1 MKVTAR
7 TGNFK
12 FRDDINGNYNIS
24 HDVTDTVDDDI
35 VTAIMLFKVSEIT
48 LDEVMCYFAYREDPE
63 GCCRD
68 KKRNHDYVSGL
79 VWKATAT
86 VRAYS

>member
-1 MKVTAR
+1 M
-7 TGNFK
+7 GNFK

-24 HDVTDTVDDDI
+24 HDVTDTIDDDI
-35 VTAIMLFKVSEIT
+35 VTAIMLFKVNEIT
-48 LDEVMCYFAYREDPE
+48 LDEVMCYFAYRGDPK
-63 GCCRD
+63 GCCRS